1 VARKDKE
8 ATVHLFVPY
17 DGSVLART
25 ALRAAYRMAGPLDEV
40 SAMASVIVPLHLPLD
55 VESVMIW
62 KLRFRAEW
70 KLTEAQEYAQTIA
83 QSGDTLR
90 CVRVRA
96 RDHAAAIVAGAVHF
110 QADLLVLAQ
119 YTSRWRYLTG
129 YFGTCSRVL
138 RAAPCDVHT
147 VYVVPEG
154 HSSRY
159 ADDPHDTRAVIG
171 MSTPFQQPFL
181 AAVCEDTGT
190 PDSRIDAVI
199 RSVRGYRVPT

>member
-1 VARKDKE
+1 
-8 ATVHLFVPY
+8 VHFFVPY

-25 ALRAAYRMAGPLDEV
+25 ALRAAYRMAGPLDDV
-40 SAMASVIVPLHLPLD
+40 TAMASVIVPMHLPLD

-62 KLRFRAEW
+62 KLLFRAEW

-83 QSGDTLR
+83 RSGDTLR
-90 CVRVRA
+90 CVRVQA
-96 RDHAAAIVAGAVHF
+96 RDHAAAIVSGAVHF
-110 QADLLVLAQ
+110 QADMLVLAQ
-119 YTSRWRYLTG
+119 YASPWRYFTG
-129 YFGTCSRVL
+129 YFGTFAQVL

-154 HSSRY
+154 HHSARY

-171 MSTPFQQPFL
+171 MSAPFRQPFL

-190 PDSRIDAVI
+190 PGSRLDAVI
-199 RSVRGYRVPT
+199 RSVRGYRIHT